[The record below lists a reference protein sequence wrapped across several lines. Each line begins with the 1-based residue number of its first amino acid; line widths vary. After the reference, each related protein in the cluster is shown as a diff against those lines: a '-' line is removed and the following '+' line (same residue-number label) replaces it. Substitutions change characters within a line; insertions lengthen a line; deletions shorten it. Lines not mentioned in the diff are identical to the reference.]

1 MLILYAII
9 RYAHYSSSS
18 MKRKIKI
25 GIICLAAIIIAILGL
40 FRQWSLPATQ
50 TFCKSDFAYV
60 NLSECSCSKGTMR
73 TIETPEGG
81 EEAVLIC
88 RTISSCKGEA
98 FYEQQAISLTYQVWK
113 SGVSVSGCLA
123 DRPGG
128 GCQEKTLN
136 LSSGQEFYL
145 ASGKEQSVKISL
157 EKIKDNKA
165 YLLFSYGAA
174 PPACETVGGCDYNCE
189 FIKE

>member
-1 MLILYAII
+1 
-9 RYAHYSSSS
+9 
-18 MKRKIKI
+18 MKREIKI
-25 GIICLAAIIIAILGL
+25 GIICLAAIIIAILGV

-50 TFCKSDFAYV
+50 TFCKSDFVYV
-60 NLSECSCSKGTMR
+60 NLSECSCPKGTTR

-88 RTISSCKGEA
+88 KTISPCKGEA
-98 FYEQQAISLTYQVWK
+98 FYEKQVMSLKYQIQ
-113 SGVSVSGCLA
+113 GNTITVSGCLA

-128 GCQEKTLN
+128 GCQEKTVN

-145 ASGKEQSVKISL
+145 ASGKEQSVRISL
-157 EKIKDNKA
+157 EKIKNNKA
-165 YLLFSYGAA
+165 YFLFSYGAA

-189 FIKE
+189 FVKE